1 MNHSNQDTICAL
13 ATAPGSGAIA
23 IIRLSGSAAFTITE
37 SLFYPAKKGLKLSE
51 AEGHTAH
58 FGILKQGDEIIDEVL
73 VTIFKNPKSYTGEDS
88 VEISCHG
95 SVFIQQKIIELLLEK
110 GARMAEP
117 GEFSQRAFLNGK
129 FDLSQA
135 EAVADLIASESKTA
149 HQIAMRQLRGT
160 YSNRIKELRIELL
173 NFASLI
179 ELELDF
185 AEEDVEFANR
195 SKFVELV
202 NKISS
207 EIEKLIHSFK
217 VGNVLK
223 DGIPVAIVG
232 KPNVGKSTL
241 LNALL
246 NEEKAIVSD
255 IPGTT
260 RDVIEDK
267 INLQGTLFRFID
279 TAGIRESDDTIESI
293 GIERTYSQLE
303 QASVVLF
310 LIEAEPNLSLDGI
323 KTQLKEAKIDFESG
337 EQKII
342 VLINKIDQINIDKI
356 SGDDE
361 VELISISAKNKIR
374 LQEIEDALITY
385 VQQFNIQSSS
395 IVTNARHIEAF
406 NKSLAALQQILFG
419 FESGIPTDL
428 ISIDV
433 RDALYHLGSITGEI
447 TNDELLGNIFGKFCI
462 GK

>member
-1 MNHSNQDTICAL
+1 MKHLNQDTICAL
-13 ATAPGSGAIA
+13 ATAQGTGAIA
-23 IIRLSGSAAFTITE
+23 IIRLSGPQAFTIAGQM
-37 SLFYPAKKGLKLSE
+37 FYPAKKGIKLSE
-51 AEGHTAH
+51 AESHSVH
-58 FGILKQGDEIIDEVL
+58 FGLFKNGEELIDEVL

-88 VEISCHG
+88 VEISCHA
-95 SVFIQQKIIELLLEK
+95 SPFIQQRIIELLLQK
-110 GARMAEP
+110 GARLAEP
-117 GEFSQRAFLNGK
+117 GEFSQRAFMNGK
-129 FDLSQA
+129 LDLTQA

-149 HQIAMRQLRGT
+149 HQIAMRQLRGA
-160 YSNRIKELRIELL
+160 YSNKIRDLRSELL

-185 AEEDVEFANR
+185 AEEDVEFADR
-195 SKFVELV
+195 TKFIELV

-207 EIEKLIHSFK
+207 EIEKLIQSFE

-279 TAGIRESDDTIESI
+279 TAGIRKSEDTIESI
-293 GIERTYSQLE
+293 GIERTYAQLE
-303 QASVVLF
+303 NASIILF
-310 LIEAEPNLSLDGI
+310 LLEAEKDLSIDKI
-323 KTQLKEAKIDFESG
+323 KAQLQEAKISFEN
-337 EQKII
+337 ENQKLI
-342 VLINKIDQINIDKI
+342 VLVNKTDQIKLPELQSN
-356 SGDDE
+356 E
-361 VELISISAKNKIR
+361 FELIAISAKNKSG
-374 LQEIEDALITY
+374 LEHIEEALLHY

-395 IVTNARHIEAF
+395 IVTNARHIDAF
-406 NKSLAALQQILFG
+406 EKSLEAIKHILYG
-419 FESGIPTDL
+419 FENDIPTDL

>member
-1 MNHSNQDTICAL
+1 VQHQSQDTICAL
-13 ATAPGSGAIA
+13 ATAAGSGAIA
-23 IIRLSGSAAFTITE
+23 IIRLSGSEAFAITE
-37 SLFYPAKKGLKLSE
+37 SIYYPAKKGLKISE
-51 AEGHTAH
+51 AKGHTAH
-58 FGILKQGDEIIDEVL
+58 FGLIKNNEEIIDEVL

-95 SVFIQQKIIELLLEK
+95 SVFIQQRIIELLLEK

-129 FDLSQA
+129 FDLTQA

-160 YSNRIKELRIELL
+160 YSNRIKDLRTELL

-185 AEEDVEFANR
+185 AEEDVEFADR
-195 SKFVELV
+195 SKFVDLV

-246 NEEKAIVSD
+246 NEEKAIVSN

-279 TAGIRESDDTIESI
+279 TAGIRQSDDTIESI
-293 GIERTYSQLE
+293 GIERTYAQLE
-303 QASVVLF
+303 NASIILF
-310 LIEAEPNLSLDGI
+310 LLEAEKDLSIDKI
-323 KTQLKEAKIDFESG
+323 KVQLQEAKISFENES
-337 EQKII
+337 QKLI
-342 VLINKIDQINIDKI
+342 VLINKTDQIKLPELQSN
-356 SGDDE
+356 E
-361 VELISISAKNKIR
+361 FELIAISAKNKIG
-374 LQEIEDALITY
+374 LEKIEEALLHY

-406 NKSLAALQQILFG
+406 NKSFAALQQILFG
-419 FESGIPTDL
+419 FENGIPTDL

>member
-1 MNHSNQDTICAL
+1 MNNSNQDTICAL
-13 ATAPGSGAIA
+13 ATAAGSGAIA
-23 IIRLSGSAAFTITE
+23 VIRLSGPEAFAITE
-37 SLFYPAKKGLKLSE
+37 TIFHPASKELIISN
-51 AEGHTAH
+51 AESHTAH
-58 FGILKQGDEIIDEVL
+58 FGLIKQGDEIIDEVL
-73 VTIFKNPKSYTGEDS
+73 VTIFKNPRSYTGEDS

-95 SVFIQQKIIELLLEK
+95 SIYIQQKIIELLLEK
-110 GARMAEP
+110 SARMAEP

-129 FDLSQA
+129 FDLTQA

-160 YSNRIKELRIELL
+160 YSNRIKDLRTELL

-185 AEEDVEFANR
+185 AEEDVEFVDR
-195 SKFVELV
+195 TEFVKLV

-207 EIEKLIHSFK
+207 EIKKLVHSFK

-260 RDVIEDK
+260 RDVIEDR

-279 TAGIRESDDTIESI
+279 TAGIRDSKDTIEKI

-303 QASVVLF
+303 QASIVLF
-310 LIEAEPNLSLDGI
+310 LIEADASLSIDSI
-323 KTQLKEAKIDFESG
+323 KNQLSEAKINFESD
-337 EQKII
+337 EQIII
-342 VLINKIDQINIDKI
+342 VLINKTDKI
-356 SGDDE
+356 DFSNFQEAKQLKIIG
-361 VELISISAKNKIR
+361 ISAKNKIG
-374 LQEIEDALITY
+374 LQEIEDSLLAY

-395 IVTNARHIEAF
+395 IVTNSRHIEAF
-406 NKSLAALQQILFG
+406 NNSLAALQQILFG
-419 FESGIPTDL
+419 FENDIPTDL